1 MDVLSLGLMNVKK
14 INRFLW
20 STKKDAHKKICSFFL
35 PHNVYDISNNWNL
48 QTSVKNWSQVSAVTD
63 MQTVVNGIW

>member
-1 MDVLSLGLMNVKK
+1 MNVLSLGLMNVKK

-48 QTSVKNWSQVSAVTD
+48 QTSQSRTEAKFLLW
-63 MQTVVNGIW
+63 QTCRL